1 MARARNI
8 KPGFFKNEDLAE
20 CTPFAR
26 LCFAGL
32 WTMADREGR
41 LEDRPKR
48 IKGELFPYDS
58 VEVEPLLEELVRWG
72 FIRRYQV
79 GGERF
84 IFILKFVEHQ
94 APHGTEKDGT
104 IPDENGFLTIHERG
118 KNGYITGNYR
128 LEPHALTVKAT
139 SQTSNQPATDNESLT
154 VKPPSPDGGQN
165 TLIPDSGF
173 LIPDSPILN
182 PDSEE
187 KRAPLHSAGE
197 ACKAMKAV
205 GLPGVNPSHPDLVRL
220 LAAGVTAQELAD
232 CAVEAVSTGKRT
244 PFAWV
249 LATVEGRRRDAAQR
263 GAVPPAQQS
272 APTET
277 PYERKARER
286 MNAWAPGVAKR
297 APQQSE
303 TVETEARD
311 VSPRA
316 LG

>member
-58 VEVEPLLEELVRWG
+58 VEVEPLLEELARWG

-84 IFILKFVEHQ
+84 IFIIKFVEHQ
-94 APHGTEKDGT
+94 APHGTEKDGS

-118 KNGYITGNYR
+118 KNGYITGNHR
-128 LEPHALTVKAT
+128 LEPHVLTVKEHGQTSSQPQGNNDALTVKT
-139 SQTSNQPATDNESLT
+139 PNPE
-154 VKPPSPDGGQN
+154 GGQN

-173 LIPDSPILN
+173 LIPDSLN
-182 PDSEE
+182 PIPLRGCRFAEFWALWPKTDRKTAKAECE
-187 KRAPLHSAGE
+187 KRWKARGLDAEADAIFAHVAVMKTSDTWRRGFEPAPLTYLNQRRWEDGNEGGSANE
-197 ACKAMKAV
+197 
-205 GLPGVNPSHPDLVRL
+205 GLDADLY
-220 LAAGVTAQELAD
+220 
-232 CAVEAVSTGKRT
+232 
-244 PFAWV
+244 
-249 LATVEGRRRDAAQR
+249 R
-263 GAVPPAQQS
+263 GA
-272 APTET
+272 
-277 PYERKARER
+277 R
-286 MNAWAPGVAKR
+286 
-297 APQQSE
+297 
-303 TVETEARD
+303 
-311 VSPRA
+311 
-316 LG
+316 